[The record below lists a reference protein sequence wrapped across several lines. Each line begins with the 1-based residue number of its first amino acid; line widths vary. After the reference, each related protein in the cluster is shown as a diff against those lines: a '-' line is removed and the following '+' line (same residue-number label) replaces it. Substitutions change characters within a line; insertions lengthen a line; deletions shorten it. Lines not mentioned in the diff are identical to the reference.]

1 MDAVSYSDARSNF
14 ASLLDKVNDDRA
26 PVLITRQRGKPA
38 VLMSLDDFS
47 AWEETAYLLRS
58 PENARALLASIDELN
73 RGGGVTRSLEEL
85 DVMARDDAGGSAGT

>member
-26 PVLITRQRGKPA
+26 PILITRQRGKPA

-85 DVMARDDAGGSAGT
+85 DAMARDDAGGSVGA